1 MAALAKL
8 VVCAIA
14 LHEELYIDEW
24 LTHNFKIGFERTDYD
39 SDYKEKFNF
48 VPYHK

>member
-1 MAALAKL
+1 MATPKER
-8 VVCAIA
+8 AINVRR
-14 LHEELYIDEW
+14 
-24 LTHNFKIGFERTDYD
+24 TNFKIGFDRTDYD